1 MTIPQIKKLSFVID
15 KHVEEN
21 NADAERLEKERNIAL
36 GQIGNLLHE
45 SVVISKDE
53 ANNFVERTF
62 GDIKT
67 KKKYSHVDLVV
78 MVDGFDGDRGTVVAG
93 ARGYFLKGP
102 LVFLE
107 QALINL
113 ALQIL
118 NKKEYVPLY
127 TPFFMRKDVM
137 QEVAQL
143 NQFDEELYKVSLF
156 LLS

>member
-1 MTIPQIKKLSFVID
+1 MS
-15 KHVEEN
+15 
-21 NADAERLEKERNIAL
+21 
-36 GQIGNLLHE
+36 QIGNLLHP
-45 SVVISKDE
+45 SVPISDNE
-53 ANNFVERTF
+53 DNNAVVDTF
-62 GDIKT
+62 GDTKT

-78 MVDGFDGDRGTVVAG
+78 MVGGFDGERGVAVSG

-127 TPFFMRKDVM
+127 TPFFMRKEVM

-143 NQFDEELYKVSLF
+143 NQFDEELYKVAFNFVQCINKILGHGKGLGRSWRQVGG
-156 LLS
+156 